1 MIMICLFYRNEL
13 NGTSITLNLSDAT
26 NGEYFEMHELHAENA
41 PINWRDVFRVPTT
54 LKIEPDGTLL
64 VRLFAQNRAF
74 LIGLGVFALGML
86 GLSALVGGQASGI
99 IIFILALTA
108 GYFGGIPLL
117 IRKLVNR
124 QLSKGFAFGL
134 TVLLVL
140 GLFAAIVAVGETPGL
155 SPYDCLFCFLAYR
168 AMRIA

>member
-1 MIMICLFYRNEL
+1 MANILKCMNY
-13 NGTSITLNLSDAT
+13 
-26 NGEYFEMHELHAENA
+26 MAENA